1 MALDCRSKCGASEY
15 VEDVANP
22 NWLQVELRLA
32 TLEASAGMPAVY
44 CNAAGGPYP
53 VRPAA
58 NTVPV
63 GRMIFNFD
71 DQAPNFSDGTYWR
84 DANGQLTSG

>member
-22 NWLQVELRLA
+22 NWLQVEARLA
-32 TLEASAGMPAVY
+32 SLEAGAGMPAVY
-44 CNAAGGPYP
+44 SNTT
-53 VRPAA
+53 RPPA

-63 GRMIFNFD
+63 GRMIFNTD
-71 DQAPNFSDGTYWR
+71 DDAPNWSNGTDWL
-84 DANGQLTSG
+84 DASGHLTSG

>member
-22 NWLQVELRLA
+22 NWLQVEARLA
-32 TLEASAGMPAVY
+32 SLEAVAGMPAVY
-44 CNAAGGPYP
+44 NNTT
-53 VRPAA
+53 RPPA

-63 GRMIFNFD
+63 GRMIFV
-71 DQAPNFSDGTYWR
+71 S
-84 DANGQLTSG
+84 DANEPQWSTGAMWVDATGTES